1 MLADDDQRVHLLH
14 LTPINGTKPKG
25 ALASYIRLGEQQSVH
40 RGYKCSIR
48 TPWYAVPSV
57 YVPDAFVFRQI
68 YDFPRMVLN
77 KAGATATDTIH
88 RMRCKD
94 GDPKAIITNSYS
106 YLTAAS
112 AEIEGRSYGGGVLE
126 LEPTEAERL
135 LMPAKLGKAMPIEE
149 SDALIRAGR
158 LETVLEEN
166 SRLVLR
172 GQMGLSKAEC
182 DMLRSIWEKM
192 RNRRFSRRRAGRK
205 TGA

>member
-112 AEIEGRSYGGGVLE
+112 AEIEGRSYAAASWSWNRQKRSGCSCRQSSGKRC
-126 LEPTEAERL
+126 RL
-135 LMPAKLGKAMPIEE
+135 KRAMLSFVRDGSKLSLKK
-149 SDALIRAGR
+149 
-158 LETVLEEN
+158 TV
-166 SRLVLR
+166 
-172 GQMGLSKAEC
+172 A
-182 DMLRSIWEKM
+182 
-192 RNRRFSRRRAGRK
+192 
-205 TGA
+205 